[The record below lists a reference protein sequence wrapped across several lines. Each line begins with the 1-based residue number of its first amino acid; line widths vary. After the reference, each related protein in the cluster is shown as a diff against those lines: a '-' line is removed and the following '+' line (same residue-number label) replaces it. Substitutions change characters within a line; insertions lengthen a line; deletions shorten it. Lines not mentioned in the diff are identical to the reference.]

1 MVLGVN
7 YVKWRANLEAMSG
20 DFNGKRLKFLVAMFD
35 CVMMERAGPGK
46 VWFLRFMGV
55 EVWL

>member
-1 MVLGVN
+1 
-7 YVKWRANLEAMSG
+7 MSG

-46 VWFLRFMGV
+46 V
-55 EVWL
+55 